1 MIKSGSHGQLLVDG
15 YDPIRCTDWT
25 LNIDRDIKPQTPIYR
40 WDQRSIPL
48 KRSTRGEASIL
59 YDPDDIGYAELFASF
74 CEDEPPPV
82 ALQLRTDRASSSGYD
97 VNAHVS
103 GVGTVV
109 AVKDAHR
116 VKLSFAVTGPVVPV

>member
-1 MIKSGSHGQLLVDG
+1 VIKSGSHGQLLVDG

-25 LNIDRDIKPQTPIYR
+25 LNIERDVKPQTPIYR

-48 KRSTRGEASIL
+48 KRSARGEASIL
-59 YDPDDIGYAELFASF
+59 YDPDDIGYAELFDSF
-74 CEDEPPPV
+74 RSNEPPAV
-82 ALQLRTDRASSSGYD
+82 ELLLRTDAAADSGYD
-97 VNAHVS
+97 VQAHVS

-116 VKLSFAVTGPVVPV
+116 VRLSFAVTGPVVPV